1 MKILFV
7 SSEGVPYSKTGGL
20 ADVIAA
26 LPKALVELGHEVA
39 VLLPRYRG
47 NPAQGRVL
55 RSLSVPLGKGMR
67 FPAIDDG
74 GILDGVHYFLLDDP
88 EYFDRP
94 QIYGDNSDDYP
105 DNAQRFAELSRAS
118 LEFAKQ
124 VWRPDV
130 IHCHDWQTGLV
141 PLMLRT
147 FYAADPS
154 LGNVPVIF
162 TIHNMA
168 YQGLFPKTALAQIGV
183 PDELFSVDGL
193 EYFGMVSYLKAGLLF
208 SDYLTTVSPKYSQE
222 IQTKQFG
229 GGLEGVVRHRAGN
242 HHLVGILN
250 GADYS
255 VWSPEIDTH
264 IAARYSVRRLTGKQA
279 CKKDLLSQ
287 FGLPAEDLRVP
298 VIGIISR
305 FAAQKGFD
313 LIAEVAQELL
323 AEDMRLVVLG
333 SGERK
338 YEEMFRAL
346 AAHAPNE
353 VAAKVAYD
361 DVLAH
366 KIEAGADMFLMPS
379 RYEPCGLNQ
388 IYSLRYGT
396 PPIVRATGG
405 LDDTVEEFDP
415 STGKG
420 AGKGTGFKFQAY
432 NGQALLGCVRQAL
445 AAFRDPKVWRGI
457 MRRGMAQDFSWNA
470 SAAAYA
476 NIYQSA
482 CRARIPRTAGASKV
496 QVSG

>member
-26 LPKALVELGHEVA
+26 LPKALVEMGHEVG

-47 NPAQGRVL
+47 NPTQGTIV
-55 RSLSVPLGKGMR
+55 RSLSVPLGKSMR
-67 FPAIDDG
+67 FPDIADG
-74 GILDGVHYFLLDDP
+74 GILDGVRYFLLDDP

-94 QIYGDNSDDYP
+94 QIYGDNSGDYP

-118 LEFAKQ
+118 LEFGKQ
-124 VWRPDV
+124 SWLPDV

-147 FYAADPS
+147 FYAADP
-154 LGNVPVIF
+154 LLANVPVIF

-168 YQGLFPKTALAQIGV
+168 YQGLFPKTALAQIGI
-183 PDELFSVDGL
+183 PDDLFTVDSL

-229 GGLEGVVRHRAGN
+229 GGLEGVVRQRAG
-242 HHLVGILN
+242 HHQLVGILN

-255 VWSPEIDTH
+255 VWSPENDTH
-264 IAARYSVRRLTGKQA
+264 IAARYSVRRLTGRQT
-279 CKKDLLSQ
+279 CKRDLLSQ
-287 FGLPAEDLRVP
+287 FGLPAEDLKAP

-323 AEDMRLVVLG
+323 AEDMRLVILG

-346 AAHAPNE
+346 AAHAPNK
-353 VAAKVAYD
+353 VAVKIAYD

-396 PPIVRATGG
+396 PPIVRGTGG
-405 LDDTVEEFDP
+405 LDDTVEAFDP
-415 STGKG
+415 AT
-420 AGKGTGFKFQAY
+420 GKGTGFKFQPY

-445 AAFRDPKVWRGI
+445 AAFRDRKVWRGI
-457 MRRGMAQDFSWNA
+457 MTRGMAKDFSWKM

-482 CRARIPRTAGASKV
+482 CQARIPRAATASNV

>member
-20 ADVIAA
+20 ADVIGA
-26 LPKALVELGHEVA
+26 LPKALAELGHEVG
-39 VLLPRYRG
+39 VLLPKYRG
-47 NPAQGRVL
+47 TAAGEAVL
-55 RSLSVPLGKGMR
+55 RSLSIPMGRGVR
-67 FPAIDDG
+67 FPSIADG
-74 GILDGVHYFLLDDP
+74 GMLEGVRYFLIDDP

-94 QIYGDNSDDYP
+94 QLYGDSSGDYP
-105 DNAQRFAELSRAS
+105 DNAQRYAELSRAA

-124 VWRPDV
+124 AWLPDV

-141 PLMLRT
+141 PVMLRSL
-147 FYAADPS
+147 YAADPL
-154 LGNVPVIF
+154 LGNIAVVF

-168 YQGLFPKTALAQIGV
+168 YQGLFPRSALAQAGLSE
-183 PDELFSVDGL
+183 ELFRMDGV

-208 SDYLTTVSPKYSQE
+208 SDYLSTVSPKYAQE
-222 IQTKQFG
+222 IQTREFG
-229 GGLEGVVRHRAGN
+229 GGLEGVIRNRSGRLA
-242 HHLVGILN
+242 GILN

-255 VWSPEIDTH
+255 VWSPETDEH
-264 IAARYSVRRLTGKQA
+264 IAAKYSARRLTGKQA
-279 CKKDLLSQ
+279 CKKDLLEA
-287 FGLPAEDLRVP
+287 FGLRAGDTQAP
-298 VIGIISR
+298 VVGIISR

-323 AEDMRLVVLG
+323 AEDLRLVVLG

-346 AAHAPNE
+346 AAHAPQKAG
-353 VAAKVAYD
+353 VKIAYD
-361 DVLAH
+361 DELAH

-405 LDDTVEEFDP
+405 LEDTVENYE
-415 STGKG
+415 GK
-420 AGKGTGFKFQAY
+420 AGQGTGFKFQPY
-432 NGQALLGCVRQAL
+432 NGQALLGSVRQAL
-445 AAFRDPKVWRGI
+445 SAFRNRKAWRGI
-457 MRRGMAQDFSWNA
+457 MTRGMAKDFSWKA

-476 NIYQSA
+476 GLYEQA
-482 CRARIPRTAGASKV
+482 RKARIPQAREASNKQV
-496 QVSG
+496 QG